1 MKILLAV
8 ALTALVIGGC
18 TTTYYHATKGPADY
32 AQDRA
37 ECEQI
42 ARQSLAAQ
50 GIDDC

>member
-1 MKILLAV
+1 MKSFLAV
-8 ALTALVIGGC
+8 ALLALLIVGC
-18 TTTYYHATKGPADY
+18 TTTYNHTTKSPAQFE
-32 AQDRA
+32 QDRA

>member
-1 MKILLAV
+1 MKILLV
-8 ALTALVIGGC
+8 ATLLTLSIGGC
-18 TTTYYHATKGPADY
+18 TTTYYHATKGPAEY
-32 AQDRA
+32 AQDRV